1 MFSPMR
7 RSILYFASARFVIA
21 IPLLTCAIKVQRGTR
36 PPLRQ
41 RRRQALAQ
49 ARREPQVRQTTNAL
63 PWAES
68 APEPDFPRGA
78 GRGCQILTEGRGAN
92 GCWATGWYAFFARLW
107 LDSAQNG

>member
-36 PPLRQ
+36 PPLR
-41 RRRQALAQ
+41 RWRRQALAQ

-68 APEPDFPRGA
+68 APEPQLPKGA
-78 GRGCQILTEGRGAN
+78 GRGCQILTQARGAN
-92 GCWATGWYAFFARLW
+92 GCLAIGRYAFLACLG
-107 LDSAQNG
+107 LDPAQNS